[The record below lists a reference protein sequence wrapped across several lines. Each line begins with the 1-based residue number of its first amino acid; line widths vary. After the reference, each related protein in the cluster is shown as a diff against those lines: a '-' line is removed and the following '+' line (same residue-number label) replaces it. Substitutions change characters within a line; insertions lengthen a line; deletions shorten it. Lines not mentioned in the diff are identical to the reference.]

1 MGHTPVAEAPP
12 AQAALSPDGC
22 SIVELRQYAL
32 HPGARDRL
40 IDLFE
45 REFVETQ
52 EAAGI
57 AVIGHFRDLSDPNRF
72 VWLRGFPDMP
82 SRKTSLETFYLGQH
96 WKSHRESANATIID
110 NDNVLLLHPARHG
123 SGFATNARARPAIG
137 AAARAEVLVAN
148 IYYFDAPV
156 DPSFIDFFERDVRP
170 ALTAANARVVA
181 SLSTAYDANTFP
193 ALPVREGQHAFV
205 WLASFHDAKEYDAHR
220 GARARSGEWAELS
233 RQLAL
238 HLKYRAPEVLV
249 LSPCA
254 RSLLPE

>member
-1 MGHTPVAEAPP
+1 MDRTQVAEDPRAR
-12 AQAALSPDGC
+12 PDRC

-45 REFVETQ
+45 REFIETQ

-57 AVIGHFRDLSDPNRF
+57 SVIGHFSDHSDPNRF

-82 SRKTSLETFYLGQH
+82 SRKTSLEAFYHGPRWRSQ
-96 WKSHRESANATIID
+96 RDSANATIID
-110 NDNVLLLHPARHG
+110 NDNVLLLHPARAG
-123 SGFATNARARPAIG
+123 SGLALAARARPAIG
-137 AAARAEVLVAN
+137 AAPRAELLIATL
-148 IYYFDAPV
+148 YYSDAPV
-156 DPSFIDFFERDVRP
+156 DPSFVDFFERDVRP
-170 ALTAANARVVA
+170 ALTAANALVLA
-181 SLSTAYDANTFP
+181 SLTTEYGVNTFP

-205 WLASFHDAKEYDAHR
+205 WLASFRDAEAYDAHR
-220 GARARSGEWAELS
+220 ATLARSGAWAELS

-249 LSPCA
+249 LTPSP